1 MTLLEKLNTINVPRV
16 TPLCDGK
23 ALTVEEFWDSFI
35 VHNLPA
41 KDVVLKW
48 HGVLM
53 EYVKQPDTMFA
64 IRGYNTA
71 AKDNYDSLRRGF
83 LTRTN
88 AGYSFFYTDN
98 FHAAYYLKMAL
109 DGYVPTV
116 DEMMET
122 YNSRKFPA
130 RFGRD
135 TSNERS
141 MMAMPKGIDPGIQN
155 AGYKIA
161 HILNVGKDYFV
172 QGQNISLSRII
183 QEYFDGGERTDWK
196 WYTDRDDSYFLR
208 DYEVHPNA
216 RKFLVA
222 EFLRFVHPFN
232 YFLTPKKTCALSSVS
247 SDIAEYRPLV
257 DFVQAK
263 YATLYGDAYREFLSL
278 VMPEKDTQVPICG
291 NIVVDL
297 KYGLNCLETPASQ
310 QTPKRTNP
318 VKELQSQ
325 SRVVPSGSVQVTED
339 LELRI
344 VTEYLINP
352 QTSFRKLERQFM
364 GIDSPA
370 RGGGFAAKN
379 IINSYGIV
387 AEMKGILAS
396 TSIEQVIQAATG
408 KRRDTLCLVKEIL
421 SRKLYTT

>member
-16 TPLCDGK
+16 APLQDGK
-23 ALTVEEFWDSFI
+23 AITVEEFWDSFI
-35 VHNLPA
+35 VPHLPP

-53 EYVKQPDTMFA
+53 EYVNRPEAMFA

-83 LTRTN
+83 LTRTS

-109 DGYVPTV
+109 DGYVPSV
-116 DEMMET
+116 DEMVAA

-135 TSNERS
+135 TSNERA
-141 MMAMPKGIDPGIQN
+141 MMAMPKGVDPGIQT

-172 QGQNISLSRII
+172 NDQNISLSRIV
-183 QEYFDGGERTDWK
+183 QEYFDGGERDDWK
-196 WYTDRDDSYFLR
+196 WHTDITGSFFLR
-208 DYEVHPNA
+208 EYKVHPNA
-216 RKFLVA
+216 RKYLVA
-222 EFLRFVHPFN
+222 EYLRFVHPFN
-232 YFLTPKKTCALSSVS
+232 YFLTPKKNCALSSVS
-247 SDIAEYRPLV
+247 GDIAEYQPLV

-278 VMPEKDTQVPICG
+278 VMPEKSTPASVHG
-291 NIVVDL
+291 NTIIDL
-297 KYGLNCLETPASQ
+297 KYGLNSAGAPVSQ
-310 QTPKRTNP
+310 VTPKRVPPTP
-318 VKELQSQ
+318 VEQSQ
-325 SRVVPSGSVQVTED
+325 RRDIPSSPVPVTKE

-344 VTEYLINP
+344 VAEYLTNP
-352 QTSFRKLERQFM
+352 KTSFRKLEREFM

-379 IINSYGIV
+379 IVNSYGIV
-387 AEMKGILAS
+387 AEMKGILVNR
-396 TSIEQVIQAATG
+396 SIEQLIQSAAG
-408 KRRDTLCLVKEIL
+408 KRKNTLIAVE
-421 SRKLYTT
+421 KLLHQI